1 MEQKEGYVSLFENK
15 INEKGIEGLRF
26 AIDGK
31 LQIDKT
37 MLGIYLEAH
46 GAALCDTVTKK
57 TNYLVLTDKTST
69 SKKRLTAEAYGVPCI
84 SESSFL
90 YFVGILFPDLE
101 VISVPSWLRMI
112 AEGAFRGHRNLQ
124 EVILPE
130 TITEIG
136 SAAFMDCAAS
146 SYFPM

>member
-69 SKKRLTAEAYGVPCI
+69 SKKRLTAEAYDALMEI
-84 SESSFL
+84 TNESSL
-90 YFVGILFPDLE
+90 SVKMVASEIILQSRD
-101 VISVPSWLRMI
+101 MI
-112 AEGAFRGHRNLQ
+112 TYDRAEEESN
-124 EVILPE
+124 
-130 TITEIG
+130 
-136 SAAFMDCAAS
+136 DK
-146 SYFPM
+146 